1 MGSAIVP
8 RGFCYGDIPLR
19 IVFFCFTW
27 LLSFGALAAPGD
39 VATLDRST
47 WPEQL
52 GSPTLFDVAS
62 RAEILMFARVLL
74 ASESMDEAGLA
85 QRLGLRTV
93 NVDAINSLRQRL
105 WQRLLTN
112 YNFAQQSCDQDASFC
127 FLVEDM
133 ATLREQAAKFQ
144 VSDDSYYI
152 KWAEPSRLFHAQ
164 YLDEQ
169 LRKAALF
176 PQTSSEVDRFGDF
189 ERNGDAMHDRLF
201 LLTFDSAA
209 NAAPDNTDWVAD
221 YLRKSNMNG
230 TFFALGKDIQA
241 RLAGR
246 PETSLQATYS
256 QQCIGVQGWEFRS
269 HSHWQD
275 WQDSVRRSADLVKN
289 KLPENYVP
297 LFRPPDGQRRS
308 DAAGFFEAQ
317 GLRVALWDI
326 DAQDGA
332 GKLKASQSAQRVL
345 TLMLLWRHGVINFNV
360 KQDGVKTA
368 LPWLIT
374 QTAPSG
380 IGWEDCQDGFR

>member
-1 MGSAIVP
+1 M
-8 RGFCYGDIPLR
+8 R
-19 IVFFCFTW
+19 IVLFFTAW
-27 LLSFGALAAPGD
+27 LLSVGAVAAPGD
-39 VATLDRST
+39 IATLDRST

-52 GSPTLFDVAS
+52 SSPTLFDVAS
-62 RAEILMFARVLL
+62 RAEILMFAHVLL
-74 ASESMDEAGLA
+74 ASEALDESALA
-85 QRLGLRTV
+85 QRLSLRS
-93 NVDAINSLRQRL
+93 INMESINRVRQRL
-105 WQRLLTN
+105 WQRLLSN

-133 ATLREQAAKFQ
+133 PTLREQAAKFQ
-144 VSDDSYYI
+144 ISEDSYYI
-152 KWAEPSRLFHAQ
+152 KWAEPSRVFHTQ

-176 PQTSSEVDRFGDF
+176 PQTSSEVDHFGDY
-189 ERNGDAMHDRLF
+189 ERSGDGMHDRLF

-209 NAAPDNTDWVAD
+209 NAVPDNTTWVTD
-221 YLRKSNMNG
+221 YLRKSNMSG
-230 TFFALGKDIQA
+230 TFFVLGKDIQT
-241 RLAGR
+241 RLVER
-246 PETSLQATYS
+246 SVVSLQSTYS
-256 QQCIGVQGWEFRS
+256 TQCVGVQGWEFRS

-275 WQDSVRRSADLVKN
+275 WQDSVRRSAELVKS

-308 DAAGFFEAQ
+308 DAEGFFKSQ
-317 GLRVALWDI
+317 GLQVALWDI

-332 GKLKASQSAQRVL
+332 GKLKANQSAQRVL

-374 QTAPSG
+374 QTAQSG
-380 IGWEDCQDGFR
+380 IGWEDCQSGFQ

>member
-1 MGSAIVP
+1 M
-8 RGFCYGDIPLR
+8 R
-19 IVFFCFTW
+19 IVFLFSAW
-27 LLSFGALAAPGD
+27 LLSFGAMAAPGD
-39 VATLDRST
+39 AATLDRST
-47 WPEQL
+47 WPEKL
-52 GSPTLFDVAS
+52 SSPTLFDVAS

-74 ASESMDEAGLA
+74 ASESLDEPALA
-85 QRLGLRTV
+85 QHLGLRKINLEAV
-93 NVDAINSLRQRL
+93 NQLRQRL

-133 ATLREQAAKFQ
+133 ETLRGQAAKFQ
-144 VSDDSYYI
+144 VSDESYYI

-176 PQTSSEVDRFGDF
+176 PQTSSEVDRFGDY
-189 ERNGDAMHDRLF
+189 ERNGDGMHDRLF

-209 NAAPDNTDWVAD
+209 NITPDNTGWVTE
-221 YLRKSNMNG
+221 YLRKSNISG
-230 TFFALGKDIQA
+230 TFFVLGKDIQT
-241 RLAGR
+241 RLAEQSVASVQGM
-246 PETSLQATYS
+246 YS

-275 WQDSVRRSADLVKN
+275 WQDSVRRSVELVKS

-308 DAAGFFEAQ
+308 DAESFFNAQ

-332 GKLKASQSAQRVL
+332 GKLKGNPSAQRVL

-360 KQDGVKTA
+360 KQDAVKTA
-368 LPWLIT
+368 MPWLIT
-374 QTAPSG
+374 QTAQSG
-380 IGWEDCQDGFR
+380 IGWEDCQVGFR

>member
-1 MGSAIVP
+1 M
-8 RGFCYGDIPLR
+8 R
-19 IVFFCFTW
+19 IVFLALAC
-27 LLSFGALAAPGD
+27 LLSLGATAAPGE

-52 GSPTLFDVAS
+52 GNPTLFDVAS

-74 ASESMDEAGLA
+74 ASESMDDASLT
-85 QRLGLRTV
+85 QRLGLRT
-93 NVDAINSLRQRL
+93 INSDAVHQLRERL
-105 WQRLLTN
+105 WQRLLAN

-133 ATLREQAAKFQ
+133 ATLREQAAKFH

-164 YLDEQ
+164 YLDEL

-176 PQTSSEVDRFGDF
+176 PQTTSEVDRFGDY
-189 ERNGDAMHDRLF
+189 ERNGEGMHDRLF

-209 NAAPDNTDWVAD
+209 NAVPDNTAWVTE
-221 YLRKSNMNG
+221 YLRKANISA
-230 TFFALGKDIQA
+230 TFFVLGKDIQA
-241 RLAGR
+241 RLAER
-246 PETSLQATYS
+246 SVSSLQATYS
-256 QQCIGVQGWEFRS
+256 QQCIGMQGWEFRS

-275 WQDSVRRSADLVKN
+275 WQDSVRRSADLVKS

-297 LFRPPDGQRRS
+297 LFRPPDGQRRA
-308 DAAGFFEAQ
+308 DAAAFFKAQ
-317 GLRVALWDI
+317 GLQVALWDI

-332 GKLKASQSAQRVL
+332 GKLKANQASQRVL

-360 KQDGVKTA
+360 KQDAVKTA

-374 QTAPSG
+374 QTAASG
-380 IGWEDCQDGFR
+380 IGWDDCQDGFR

>member
-1 MGSAIVP
+1 M
-8 RGFCYGDIPLR
+8 R
-19 IVFFCFTW
+19 IVFLAFAC
-27 LLSFGALAAPGD
+27 LISLGATAAPGE

-52 GSPTLFDVAS
+52 DNPTLFDVAS

-74 ASESMDEAGLA
+74 ASESTDQSGLA
-85 QRLGLRTV
+85 QRLGLRTI
-93 NVDAINSLRQRL
+93 NADAINHLRERL
-105 WQRLLTN
+105 WQRLLAN

-144 VSDDSYYI
+144 VSEDSYYI

-164 YLDEQ
+164 YLDEL

-176 PQTSSEVDRFGDF
+176 PQTSSEVDRFGDY
-189 ERNGDAMHDRLF
+189 ERNGEAMHDRLF

-209 NAAPDNTDWVAD
+209 NAVPDNTAWVTE
-221 YLRKSNMNG
+221 YLRKSNING
-230 TFFALGKDIQA
+230 TFFVLGKDIQA
-241 RLAGR
+241 RLAER
-246 PETSLQATYS
+246 SVSSLQATYS

-275 WQDSVRRSADLVKN
+275 WQDSVRRSADLVKS

-297 LFRPPDGQRRS
+297 LFRPPDGQRRA
-308 DAAGFFEAQ
+308 DAAGFFKAQ
-317 GLRVALWDI
+317 GLQVALWDI

-332 GKLKASQSAQRVL
+332 GKLKADQAGQRVL
-345 TLMLLWRHGVINFNV
+345 SLMLLWRHGVINFNV
-360 KQDGVKTA
+360 KQDAVKTA

-374 QTAPSG
+374 QTAASG
-380 IGWEDCQDGFR
+380 IGWDDCQDGFR